1 MSYSLRE
8 FYSQNISAA
17 QALKRLVNGN
27 ERHLHGPSRPAWFTR
42 ADLPAIT
49 KGKQPFATIL
59 GCSDSQVSPEVVFDA
74 SPGDLFVIR
83 IAGNVLSSEVA
94 GSLQYAGSQL
104 HTPLLVVLGHEGCGA
119 VKAALAARDRGIE
132 QCSRLQ
138 ILVNTI
144 LPALPDFDPQLSPE
158 TRLSEAVKS
167 NVLWTREQLMRSTDD
182 RKRMLENRMKIAG
195 AIYDIGSGR
204 VKFLI

>member
-1 MSYSLRE
+1 LSYSLRE
-8 FYSQNISAA
+8 FYSQKISAA

-42 ADLPAIT
+42 AELPAIT
-49 KGKQPFATIL
+49 QDKQPFATIL
-59 GCSDSQVSPEVVFDA
+59 GCSDAEVSPELVFDA
-74 SPGDLFVIR
+74 TPGDLFVIR
-83 IAGNVLSSEVA
+83 VAGNVMSPDVA

-119 VKAALAARDRGIE
+119 VKAALAARDRGLE
-132 QCSRLQ
+132 RCSRLQ

-144 LPALPDFDPQLSPE
+144 LPALPEFDPQLSPE
-158 TRLSEAVKS
+158 ARLSEAVKS
-167 NVLWTREQLMRSTDD
+167 NVLWTREQLVNAADD
-182 RKRMLENRMKIAG
+182 RKRTLENRMKVVG
-195 AIYDIGSGR
+195 ALYDIGSGR